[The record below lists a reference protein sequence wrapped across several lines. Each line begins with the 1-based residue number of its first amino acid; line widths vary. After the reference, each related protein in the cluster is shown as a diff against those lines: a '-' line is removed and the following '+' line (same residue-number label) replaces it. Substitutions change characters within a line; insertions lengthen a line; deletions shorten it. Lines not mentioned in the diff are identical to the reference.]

1 MRLLRWQECLLVQT
15 VQGGGPGAGRQWP
28 NAHSHGNRVGE
39 ISYTAGRRAKRMYA
53 ADGAPAGAGGTGQ
66 AGGDA
71 HGTGQATTAGG
82 GDAILIAANRRGYEA
97 PKPDMAGA
105 EIKEMAGAVR
115 RHALVLA
122 AGDPGGSPGRGSA
135 ARGDDHGEY
144 VETVCARAVHGG
156 DGAARGPVSR
166 AAAPADLPPK
176 LREHMAVLEGRGYKV
191 EAIDNG
197 EIGIV
202 IKDYK
207 IPGRIWSRETADL
220 RLSTDSAYPET
231 KIGAFWLC
239 PPVSRRNGDTIRG
252 AGSTVWQGRTWQTF
266 CWYVVHWDP
275 RHDNLLTHLDV
286 VDDRMWRDE

>member
-1 MRLLRWQECLLVQT
+1 MAPARGAPEAQCALCR
-15 VQGGGPGAGRQWP
+15 GGAGK
-28 NAHSHGNRVGE
+28 
-39 ISYTAGRRAKRMYA
+39 ISYTAGRRAKRMSA
-53 ADGAPAGAGGTGQ
+53 ADGDPAGAGG
-66 AGGDA
+66 
-71 HGTGQATTAGG
+71 
-82 GDAILIAANRRGYEA
+82 
-97 PKPDMAGA
+97 
-105 EIKEMAGAVR
+105 
-115 RHALVLA
+115 
-122 AGDPGGSPGRGSA
+122 GGSPGGDARVAGPAASA
-135 ARGDDHGEY
+135 GGRCDDPDECI
-144 VETVCARAVHGG
+144 ETVRARAVPCGG
-156 DGAARGPVSR
+156 GAVGGPVSP

-176 LREHMAVLEGRGYKV
+176 LREHMAVLEGRGYRV
-191 EAIDNG
+191 EAVDNG

-231 KIGAFWLC
+231 GIGAFWLC